1 MPAQAFYSFLYLILS
16 VVLFPIATFNLLIL
30 NTTFIPAVKSFVITT
45 SSMEPA
51 IPKGS
56 IVYTLSKSSYKKG
69 DVITFQQKGNV
80 SHRIVGEEVLGGATY
95 YSTKGDANNIS
106 DSVLITDKNIYGK
119 VFAVIPYVGE
129 GILILKELL

>member
-1 MPAQAFYSFLYLILS
+1 
-16 VVLFPIATFNLLIL
+16 
-30 NTTFIPAVKSFVITT
+30 
-45 SSMEPA
+45 
-51 IPKGS
+51 
-56 IVYTLSKSSYKKG
+56 VYTLSKSSYKKG